1 MPPGGAKQATRVR
14 LSAPN
19 ERPEGVTTRSS
30 KRQQTIAATHQE
42 QEERHAV
49 LEGDADDGVDR
60 PLSPYNDFSRTCAE
74 GDDLQEFEDVQGKCH
89 FNLYVV

>member
-1 MPPGGAKQATRVR
+1 MPPGGAKQAKRVR

-49 LEGDADDGVDR
+49 V
-60 PLSPYNDFSRTCAE
+60 
-74 GDDLQEFEDVQGKCH
+74 
-89 FNLYVV
+89 